1 MGFLYET
8 YSFGFTVFD
17 CSFDGAGLQDCDCGA
32 DSLTCVGTFAI
43 GFAWKSGE
51 TGGHCGSEPR
61 PCGRGQK
68 DGGCGLAVLQRLQE
82 DARPGE
88 AGYRLGVRRKQPA
101 SGDCRGMR
109 ATPDQCDV

>member
-1 MGFLYET
+1 MKRILSALLFSIAPLMAQDYKIAI
-8 YSFGFTVFD
+8 V
-17 CSFDGAGLQDCDCGA
+17 GLIH
-32 DSLTCVGTFAI
+32 SHVGTFAI